1 MKKQLDQFL
10 IRKALRHLKS
20 SDRALSALIK
30 KHGLCTITPSLDNP
44 FHALVSSI
52 ISQQLSARAAR
63 AIKARLFDSLG
74 IERFTFGGI
83 VEMSSKS
90 ARAAG
95 LSRAKVEYIRGLAWA
110 VRDGVLDFP
119 SIVKC
124 EDEDVIAKLTSFPGI
139 GRWTAEMFLIFGLGR
154 PDVLSTNDAGLKKG
168 FKLTYNL
175 QQTPS
180 ADEMITIGEPW
191 RPYRSVAS
199 WYLWR
204 VVD

>member
-1 MKKQLDQFL
+1 M
-10 IRKALRHLKS
+10 
-20 SDRALSALIK
+20 IK

>member
-1 MKKQLDQFL
+1 MKETLDQSL
-10 IRKALRHLKS
+10 IKRATRYLIS
-20 SDRALSALIK
+20 SDGALSALIK
-30 KHGLCTITPSLDNP
+30 KHGPCTITPSLDNP

-63 AIKARLFDSLG
+63 VIKARLFDLLG
-74 IERFTFGGI
+74 IERFTPERI
-83 VEMSSKS
+83 VEMSARI

-95 LSRAKVEYIRGLAWA
+95 LSRPKVEYLRGLALA
-110 VRDGVLDFP
+110 VRDGELDFT
-119 SIVKC
+119 SIAKC
-124 EDEDVIAKLTSFPGI
+124 EDEDVIAKLTSFSGI

-168 FKLTYNL
+168 FRLTYNL

-180 ADEMITIGEPW
+180 ADEMISIGERW

>member
-1 MKKQLDQFL
+1 MKTPLDQFL
-10 IRKALRHLKS
+10 IGKAIRHLKS
-20 SDRALSALIK
+20 SDRAISALIK
-30 KHGLCTITPSLDNP
+30 KHGPCTITPSLDNP
-44 FHALVSSI
+44 FHALASSI
-52 ISQQLSARAAR
+52 ISQQLSARAAK
-63 AIKARLFDSLG
+63 AIKVRLFDLLG
-74 IERFTFGGI
+74 IERFTPESI
-83 VEMSSKS
+83 VELSAKG

-95 LSRAKVEYIRGLAWA
+95 LSRAKVEYIRGLASA
-110 VRDGVLDFP
+110 VRHGALDFTSMP
-119 SIVKC
+119 KC
-124 EDEDVIAKLTSFPGI
+124 EDEDVIAKLTAFPGI

-180 ADEMITIGEPW
+180 ADEMISIGEPW

>member
-1 MKKQLDQFL
+1 MKKPLDQIL
-10 IRKALRHLKS
+10 IRKATRHLIS
-20 SDRALSALIK
+20 SDKAMSALIK
-30 KHGLCTITPSLDNP
+30 KHGPCTITPSLDNP
-44 FHALVSSI
+44 FHALTSSI

-74 IERFTFGGI
+74 VERFTPERIGK
-83 VEMSSKS
+83 MSAKV
-90 ARAAG
+90 ARTAG
-95 LSRAKVEYIRGLAWA
+95 LSRGKFEYLRGLAMA
-110 VRDGVLDFP
+110 VRDGELDFT
-119 SIVKC
+119 SIAKC
-124 EDEDVIAKLTSFPGI
+124 EDEDVIAKLTTFTGI

-154 PDVLSTNDAGLKKG
+154 PDVLSTHDAGLKKG

-175 QQTPS
+175 PQTPS
-180 ADEMITIGEPW
+180 AEEMTSIGEPW

>member
-1 MKKQLDQFL
+1 MKKPLDQSL
-10 IRKALRHLKS
+10 IRKAIKHLKS
-20 SDRALSALIK
+20 SDKAISALIT
-30 KHGLCTITPSLDNP
+30 KHGPCTISPSLDNP
-44 FHALVSSI
+44 FHALISSI
-52 ISQQLSARAAR
+52 ISQQISARAAR
-63 AIKARLFDSLG
+63 AIKARLFVSLG
-74 IERFTFGGI
+74 GERFTPGGI
-83 VEMSSKS
+83 AGMSAQR

-95 LSRAKVEYIRGLAWA
+95 LSKPKFEYLRGLALA
-110 VRDGVLDFP
+110 VRGGKLDFT
-119 SIVKC
+119 SIGKC
-124 EDEDVIAKLTSFPGI
+124 TDEEVIGKLTAFPGI

-154 PDVLSTNDAGLKKG
+154 PDILSTNDAGLKKG

-175 QQTPS
+175 QQIPS